1 MNDLGILASI
11 HNSELAIQNEVI
23 SLNFHCKGCGKFKN
37 KRSNS
42 KLCTSCLFGMS
53 TKEAIKRGFIHAL

>member
-23 SLNFHCKGCGKFKN
+23 SLNFHCKECGKFKN
-37 KRSNS
+37 KRSKS